1 MNDMSR
7 QLVSNL
13 THRRFVDPITFAK
26 RRTEFLI
33 ERPVVP
39 VEPVSVKKER

>member
-1 MNDMSR
+1 MNDLARQIISAQSR
-7 QLVSNL
+7 
-13 THRRFVDPITFAK
+13 RRFVDPITFAK

-39 VEPVSVKKER
+39 VEPVFVKKER